1 MYHDGS
7 RSDISP
13 APKDISRIHERS
25 IPGLLP
31 HGPRPSMR
39 RSDKSS
45 SDKSRSDLRILV
57 VEDEAVIGILIE
69 DILLELGCGWVDLAT
84 SVACGLGILE
94 DVSPD
99 FAFLDINL
107 NGTKSYP
114 VADVLKS
121 RDIPFVF
128 LSAYATHGLDTVHAA
143 EKILQKPFLP
153 GDLDLALDRAF
164 PSLGSVVRAA

>member
-1 MYHDGS
+1 MLHDGFS
-7 RSDISP
+7 SDVSS
-13 APKDISRIHERS
+13 APKGLRRIRDRS
-25 IPGLLP
+25 IPGLGP
-31 HGPRPSMR
+31 HRARPSVP
-39 RSDKSS
+39 
-45 SDKSRSDLRILV
+45 RSDLRILV

-69 DILLELGCGWVDLAT
+69 DILLEFGFGRVDLAA
-84 SVACGLGILE
+84 SVESSLGILA

-128 LSAYATHGLDTVHAA
+128 LSAYTTHGLDTVHAG

-153 GDLDLALDRAF
+153 NDLETTLDRAF
-164 PSLGSVVRAA
+164 PSHRRVVRAA